1 MITYRQIAR
10 SVALGSI
17 GLLAATGAFAQIN
30 SGSAVFQNITFT
42 GAGSGINSAVIHSRV
57 FNDYPGAT
65 FTGVNNYPSLIS
77 LSEAN
82 VVGPSGFANRD
93 DWRFSSNGT
102 TDHLFGHTEYWSIS
116 ATLTLTGTPT
126 SPRKEAGFRLDS
138 SIGGDGLFIVNTDAH
153 EIVAFGGPLPFYSF
167 APSTYNSGTPIVL
180 GMTYENIGGTN
191 GIVYSANGVNSP
203 FLPMTNL
210 EQGVLD
216 GSTLG
221 GYLQV
226 VGIVPEPSSVA
237 LIGLGALTLYL
248 RRRRA

>member
-1 MITYRQIAR
+1 MITYRKIAR
-10 SVALGSI
+10 YAALACCGILSTN
-17 GLLAATGAFAQIN
+17 ATFAQVN
-30 SGSAVFQNITFT
+30 MGSAVFQNITFT

-167 APSTYNSGTPIVL
+167 GNTYNSGTPIVL

-203 FLPMTNL
+203 FLPMSNA
-210 EQGVLD
+210 EQGVID

-221 GYLQV
+221 GYFQI

-237 LIGLGALTLYL
+237 LIGLGAVTLFL

>member
-1 MITYRQIAR
+1 
-10 SVALGSI
+10 
-17 GLLAATGAFAQIN
+17 LAQN
-30 SGSAVFQNITFT
+30 SGSAVFQNISIT
-42 GAGSGINSAVIHSRV
+42 GDPAVNSAVIRSRV
-57 FNDYPGAT
+57 YNDYPGAT

-82 VVGPSGFANRD
+82 VAAPSGFANRD
-93 DWRFSSNGT
+93 DWRFSSDGVN
-102 TDHLFGHTEYWSIS
+102 DHLFNNNEYWSVS
-116 ATLTLTGTPT
+116 MTLTLTGIPT

-167 APSTYNSGTPIVL
+167 GNTYNSGTPITL
-180 GMTYENIGGTN
+180 GITYENVGGVN

-203 FLPMTNL
+203 FLPMSNL
-210 EQGVLD
+210 EQGVIN

-226 VGIVPEPSSVA
+226 VGVVPEPSTLALLSLGGVA
-237 LIGLGALTLYL
+237 FFL

>member
-1 MITYRQIAR
+1 MYRQIAR
-10 SVALGSI
+10 CVALVGCGIFSI
-17 GLLAATGAFAQIN
+17 NTTFAQN
-30 SGSAVFQNITFT
+30 SGSAVFQNISIT
-42 GAGSGINSAVIHSRV
+42 GDPAVNSAVIRSRV

-77 LSEAN
+77 LSEVN

-93 DWRFSSNGT
+93 DWRFSSDGVN
-102 TDHLFGHTEYWSIS
+102 DHLFNNNEYWSVS
-116 ATLTLTGTPT
+116 MTLTLTGIPT

-138 SIGGDGLFIVNTDAH
+138 SIGGDGLFIVNTDLH

-167 APSTYNSGTPIVL
+167 GNTYNSGTPIVL
-180 GMTYENIGGTN
+180 GMTYENVGGVN
-191 GIVYSANGVNSP
+191 GIVYTANGVNSP
-203 FLPMTNL
+203 FLPMSNL
-210 EQGVLD
+210 EQGVIN

-226 VGIVPEPSSVA
+226 VGVVPEPSTIALLSLGGVA
-237 LIGLGALTLYL
+237 FFL

>member
-1 MITYRQIAR
+1 
-10 SVALGSI
+10 VAFASI
-17 GLLAATGAFAQIN
+17 SFLAATGAFAQIN

-42 GAGSGINSAVIHSRV
+42 GAGSGINSAVIRSRV

-82 VVGPSGFANRD
+82 VVGASGFANRD
-93 DWRFSSNGT
+93 DWRFSSDGGA
-102 TDHLFGHTEYWSIS
+102 TDHLFNNNEYWSVS
-116 ATLTLTGTPT
+116 MTLTLTGTPT
-126 SPRKEAGFRLDS
+126 SPRKEGGFRLDS
-138 SIGGDGLFIVNTDAH
+138 SVGGDGLFIVNTDAH

-167 APSTYNSGTPIVL
+167 GNTYNSGTPIVL

-203 FLPMTNL
+203 FLPMSNL
-210 EQGVLD
+210 EQGVIN

-226 VGIVPEPSSVA
+226 VGVVPEPSSIA
-237 LIGLGALTLYL
+237 LVGLGALSLYL

>member
-1 MITYRQIAR
+1 MTTYRQIAR
-10 SVALGSI
+10 SVAFASI
-17 GLLAATGAFAQIN
+17 SLLAATGAFAQN

-93 DWRFSSNGT
+93 DWGFSSNGT
-102 TDHLFGHTEYWSIS
+102 TDHLFGHTEYWSVS
-116 ATLTLTGTPT
+116 MTLTLTGTPT

-167 APSTYNSGTPIVL
+167 GNTYNSGTPILL
-180 GMTYENIGGTN
+180 GMTYLNQGGTN
-191 GIVYSANGVNSP
+191 GIIYSANGVNSP
-203 FLPMTNL
+203 FLPMSNL
-210 EQGVLD
+210 EQGVID

-226 VGIVPEPSSVA
+226 VGVVPEPSSIA
-237 LIGLGALTLYL
+237 LLGLGALTLYL
-248 RRRRA
+248 RRRQA

>member
-1 MITYRQIAR
+1 M
-10 SVALGSI
+10 
-17 GLLAATGAFAQIN
+17 
-30 SGSAVFQNITFT
+30 
-42 GAGSGINSAVIHSRV
+42 
-57 FNDYPGAT
+57 
-65 FTGVNNYPSLIS
+65 
-77 LSEAN
+77 
-82 VVGPSGFANRD
+82 
-93 DWRFSSNGT
+93 
-102 TDHLFGHTEYWSIS
+102 
-116 ATLTLTGTPT
+116 TLTLTGAPT

-138 SIGGDGLFIVNTDAH
+138 SVGGDGLFIVNTDAH

-167 APSTYNSGTPIVL
+167 GNTYNSGTPIVL

-226 VGIVPEPSSVA
+226 VGIVPEPSSIA
-237 LIGLGALTLYL
+237 LIGLGALTVYL
-248 RRRRA
+248 RRRKV

>member
-1 MITYRQIAR
+1 MNSHRQIAR
-10 SVALGSI
+10 YAALIGS
-17 GLLAATGAFAQIN
+17 GLLTVNAAFAQVN
-30 SGSAVFQNITFT
+30 SGSAVFQNITIT
-42 GAGSGINSAVIHSRV
+42 GDPAINSALIHSRV
-57 FNDYPGAT
+57 YNDYPGAT
-65 FTGVNNYPSLIS
+65 FTGVNNYPTLIS

-93 DWRFSSNGT
+93 DWRFSSDGGA

-116 ATLTLTGTPT
+116 ASITLTGNPT
-126 SPRKEAGFRLDS
+126 TPRKEAGFRLDS
-138 SIGGDGLFIVNTDAH
+138 SVGGDGLFILDTDAH

-167 APSTYNSGTPIVL
+167 GNTFNSGNTVL
-180 GMTYENIGGTN
+180 MGMTYLNMGGTN
-191 GIVYSANGVNSP
+191 GIIYSANGVNSP

-226 VGIVPEPSSVA
+226 VGVVPEPSSVA
-237 LIGLGALTLYL
+237 LLGVGALTLFL
-248 RRRRA
+248 RRRRG

>member
-1 MITYRQIAR
+1 MSTNRQIAR
-10 SVALGSI
+10 YVALICSGMFT
-17 GLLAATGAFAQIN
+17 LNAAFAQN
-30 SGSAVFQNITFT
+30 SGSAVFQNISI
-42 GAGSGINSAVIHSRV
+42 SGDPAVNSALIHSRV

-77 LSEAN
+77 LTEAN
-82 VVGPSGFANRD
+82 VVGASGFANRD
-93 DWRFSSNGT
+93 DWRFSSNGGAS
-102 TDHLFGHTEYWSIS
+102 DHLFNNNEYWSVS
-116 ATLTLTGTPT
+116 MTLTLTGTPT

-167 APSTYNSGTPIVL
+167 GNTYNSGTPIVL

-203 FLPMTNL
+203 FLPMSNL
-210 EQGVLD
+210 EQGVIN

-226 VGIVPEPSSVA
+226 VGIVPEPSSLA
-237 LIGLGALTLYL
+237 LLGLGALTVIL
-248 RRRRA
+248 RRRRS